1 MPHKLVDTTGLNA
14 QVGGNPG
21 DGTIGQPRD
30 VTKTRGPAIV
40 DTILPY
46 SPYDVLLSHEIF
58 IDEIEVLKRRFLSWF
73 GKETDTTWTTVLPP
87 CPLKLVQDTQS
98 GEPKIPGTYPEEH
111 KHKWYKPRPLTVF
124 EKKYHPGA
132 EWEIRS
138 IPKAGHSQQC
148 CYCSKRTR
156 ERVHT
161 YEPYEVVVPQTTV
174 RGPFEKELKLII
186 YDGTEKTLGAG
197 TPDKGG
203 GTCIPTNAR
212 KLEKFLAHQHKD
224 VIPFDW
230 AYDLDKHYGG
240 YKYRKMY
247 MKVRPPNAG
256 AKS

>member
-1 MPHKLVDTTGLNA
+1 MPHKLVDTTGLNG

-30 VTKTRGPAIV
+30 VTKTLGPDIV
-40 DTILPY
+40 DPVPPY
-46 SPYDVLLSHEIF
+46 SSYDILLSHEM
-58 IDEIEVLKRRFLSWF
+58 DLLKSQFLSWF
-73 GKETDTTWTTVLPP
+73 EKEKEDTTWAKVLPP
-87 CPLKLVQDTQS
+87 CPLKLVQDTQT
-98 GEPKIPGTYPEEH
+98 GEPKITDTYPEEH
-111 KHKWYKPRPLTVF
+111 KHKWDKPRFLTVF

-138 IPKAGHSQQC
+138 IPNKAGHSQQC
-148 CYCSKRTR
+148 CYCSVRTR
-156 ERVHT
+156 ERMHT
-161 YEPYEVVVPQTTV
+161 YEPFEVVVRKTTV
-174 RGPFEKELKLII
+174 IRGPFERELKLII
-186 YDGTEKTLGAG
+186 YDRTEKTLGAG

-212 KLEKFLAHQHKD
+212 KLEKFWAHQCKD

-247 MKVRPPNAG
+247 MDVRPPNTG